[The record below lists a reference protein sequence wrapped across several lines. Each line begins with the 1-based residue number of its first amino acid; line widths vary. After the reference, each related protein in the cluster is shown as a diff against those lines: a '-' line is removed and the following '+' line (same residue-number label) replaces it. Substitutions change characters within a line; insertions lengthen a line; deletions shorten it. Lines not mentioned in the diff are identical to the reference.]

1 MVLISKIQGEKLPV
15 QSIKV
20 KLLKQPFFIHVHGL
34 SLPKV
39 GPRGQYWT

>member
-15 QSIKV
+15 QNIKV
-20 KLLKQPFFIHVHGL
+20 KQAFFIHVHGL

-39 GPRGQYWT
+39 GLKGSVLNIL